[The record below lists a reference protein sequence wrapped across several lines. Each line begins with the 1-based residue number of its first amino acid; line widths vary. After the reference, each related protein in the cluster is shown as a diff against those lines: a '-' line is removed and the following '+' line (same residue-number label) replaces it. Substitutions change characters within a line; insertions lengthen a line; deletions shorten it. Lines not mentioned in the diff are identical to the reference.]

1 MERTF
6 CDICGE
12 EIYKSDI
19 TRRFKLKEYGRGLE
33 LGWTR
38 LTVHNRCWKDLSRLI
53 RERMKE
59 NQGRNT

>member
-12 EIYKSDI
+12 EICRGDNKK
-19 TRRFKLKEYGRGLE
+19 RFKLKEYGRGLG
-33 LGWTR
+33 LKWTR
-38 LTVHNRCWKDLSRLI
+38 LTVHNYCWKDLSKLI

-59 NQGRNT
+59 TQGGNT